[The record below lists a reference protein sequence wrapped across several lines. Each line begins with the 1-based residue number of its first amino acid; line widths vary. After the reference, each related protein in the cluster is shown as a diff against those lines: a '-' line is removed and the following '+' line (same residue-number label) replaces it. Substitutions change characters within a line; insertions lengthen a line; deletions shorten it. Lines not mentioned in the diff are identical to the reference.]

1 MGLKQTAKSWRSCP
15 KSDVVENYIGRAEDF
30 VPVSTKQL
38 VDDYRLDYPGTNYT
52 DMDKGYGVIK
62 FKNTEP
68 SKVDYAIGSKG
79 DAPPNTKSGMLG
91 NDSRVI
97 MEYKMEPRGLQKGD
111 ILEIYD
117 ASGGKPKSIYNYNE
131 QKGGWVKQ

>member
-1 MGLKQTAKSWRSCP
+1 
-15 KSDVVENYIGRAEDF
+15 
-30 VPVSTKQL
+30 
-38 VDDYRLDYPGTNYT
+38 
-52 DMDKGYGVIK
+52 MDKGYGVIK

-97 MEYKMEPRGLQKGD
+97 MEYKMEPRDLEEGNM
-111 ILEIYD
+111 LEIYD
-117 ASGGKPKSIYNYNE
+117 SNGKISKIYEIGENE
-131 QKGGWVKQ
+131 LNGAIGWILLK